1 MAVNRIQIKAS
12 VGDKSVTVPIGQTF
26 EEVGQE
32 ELIKTWEEVELQ
44 DMGIKIYWGEI
55 QYPTNLSFGNPP
67 LLLM

>member
-12 VGDKSVTVPIGQTF
+12 LSDKSVTIPIGQTF

-44 DMGIKIYWGEI
+44 DNINVI
-55 QYPTNLSFGNPP
+55 QDYETTRYAYKKCR
-67 LLLM
+67 

>member
-12 VGDKSVTVPIGQTF
+12 LSDKSVTIPIGQTF

-44 DMGIKIYWGEI
+44 DNINVIH
-55 QYPTNLSFGNPP
+55 PFFLFPFSF
-67 LLLM
+67 